1 MVSQIIRSKKL
12 KYAVAEFTKE
22 DEVDLVHVP
31 VGWLADDRGNKCN
44 WPNIRSTAKISSLIK
59 ADVAPKDDFKLLP
72 IRVLA
77 ETGMKLTFILCT
89 RMFREK
95 QKLCMTIFI
104 LLPGVIKD
112 IIL

>member
-12 KYAVAEFTKE
+12 KYAVVEFTEE
-22 DEVDLVHVP
+22 DEVEVVP
-31 VGWLADDRGNKCN
+31 VGWLADGGNKCN

-77 ETGMKLTFILCT
+77 KTGMILPFILCT
-89 RMFREK
+89 RMFRET
-95 QKLCMTIFI
+95 QKLCMTILI